1 MQFESIKVF
10 CDVARQRSFSTA
22 AAANGISQS
31 AVSQIVN
38 QLEKRLG
45 VLLVDRSRRPLT
57 LTRQGQAYYDGC
69 RKLVDEYQAVEAS
82 VRHLGERATGT
93 VRVAAI
99 YSVGLRDMSQYV
111 QKFVGDHP
119 GARIEIDY
127 LHPDRVEEKVLDGTS
142 DFGLVSFPQQT
153 RKLVSLPWREEE
165 MVLACAPSHPLV
177 AKRRIRVAAVAGQK
191 YVGFDKDLL
200 IRKKVDRFLKSHAA
214 SVDVVLEFDNIENI
228 KDAIE
233 INAGVAL
240 LPLPALKRE
249 IEAGT
254 LAAVPLSDDRL
265 VRPLGIIHRR
275 NPRPGATAL
284 AFIELLR
291 QPDEPGPENG
301 SAAGMF
307 AGGNKAAAALT
318 VPPSSRGGAK

>member
-1 MQFESIKVF
+1 MAGMQFESLKVF
-10 CDVARQRSFSTA
+10 CDVARQRSFSSA

-31 AVSQIVN
+31 AVSQIVI

-45 VLLVDRSRRPLT
+45 VLLVDRSHRPLR

-69 RKLVDEYQAVEAS
+69 RKLVDQYEAVEAS
-82 VRHLGERATGT
+82 IRNLGERITGV

-111 QKFVGDHP
+111 QRFTAQHP
-119 GARIEIDY
+119 GAVIEIEY
-127 LHPDRVEEKVLDGTS
+127 LHPDRVVGKVLEGAA
-142 DFGLVSFPQQT
+142 DFGLVSFPQKT
-153 RKLVSLPWREEE
+153 PRLTALPWREEE
-165 MVLACAPSHPLV
+165 MVVACAPGHPFV
-177 AKRRIRVAAVAGQK
+177 ARRKIRVAALAGQK
-191 YVGFDKDLL
+191 YVGFDRGLV
-200 IRKKVDRFLKSHAA
+200 IRKKVDRFLRDHATA
-214 SVDVVLEFDNIENI
+214 VDVALEFDNIENI

-254 LAAVPLSDDRL
+254 LAAVSIGDARL

-275 NPRPGATAL
+275 SPRPGTTAQL
-284 AFIELLR
+284 FMELLR
-291 QPDEPGPENG
+291 QPDEPASEDGPV
-301 SAAGMF
+301 AGIF
-307 AGGNKAAAALT
+307 ASGNKGG
-318 VPPSSRGGAK
+318 SR

>member
-1 MQFESIKVF
+1 MQFESLKVF
-10 CDVARQRSFSTA
+10 CDVARQKSFSSA

-31 AVSQIVN
+31 AVSQIVL

-45 VLLVDRSRRPLT
+45 VLLVDRSRRPLK

-69 RKLVDEYQAVEAS
+69 RRLVEEYQAVEAA
-82 VRHLGERATGT
+82 VRNISERITGA

-99 YSVGLRDMSQYV
+99 YSVGLRDLSQYV
-111 QKFVGDHP
+111 QRFVAQHQE
-119 GARIEIDY
+119 AEIEIEY
-127 LHPDRVEEKVLDGTS
+127 LHPDRVVAGVLEGTA
-142 DFGLVSFPQQT
+142 DFGLVSFPQPT
-153 RKLVSLPWREEE
+153 RNLTALPWREEE

-177 AKRRIRVAAVAGQK
+177 ARRRVRVAALSGQK
-191 YVGFDKDLL
+191 YVGFDRDLV
-200 IRKKVDRFLKSHAA
+200 IRKKVDRFLRDHGV
-214 SVDVVLEFDNIENI
+214 SVDVALEFDNIENI

-254 LAAVPLSDDRL
+254 LAGAPLSDARF

-275 NPRPGATAL
+275 DPKPSATAQ

-291 QPDEPGPENG
+291 QPDDPDSEERPASGLFASG
-301 SAAGMF
+301 SRAVTIA
-307 AGGNKAAAALT
+307 
-318 VPPSSRGGAK
+318 SRGASK

>member
-10 CDVARQRSFSTA
+10 CDVARQRSFSSA

-45 VLLVDRSRRPLT
+45 VLLVDRSRRPLQ

-69 RKLVDEYQAVEAS
+69 RKLVDEYQAVEDS
-82 VRHLGERATGT
+82 VRNLGERITGT
-93 VRVAAI
+93 VHVAAI

-111 QKFVGDHP
+111 QRFATQHP
-119 GARIEIDY
+119 EARVEIEY
-127 LHPDRVEEKVLDGTS
+127 LHPDRVVGKALDGTA
-142 DFGLVSFPQQT
+142 DFGLVSFPQRT
-153 RKLVSLPWREEE
+153 RKLTALAWREEE
-165 MVLACAPSHPLV
+165 MVLACPPAHPFV
-177 AKRRIRVAAVAGQK
+177 ARRKVRVGALAGQK
-191 YVGFDKDLL
+191 YVGFDRDLL
-200 IRKKVDRFLKSHAA
+200 IRKKVDRFLRSHGAQ
-214 SVDVVLEFDNIENI
+214 VDVVLEFDNIENI

-233 INAGVAL
+233 IGAGVAL

-254 LAAVPLSDDRL
+254 LAAVPLGDGRL
-265 VRPLGIIHRR
+265 SRPLGIIHRR
-275 NPRPGATAL
+275 APELGASAR

-291 QPDEPGPENG
+291 QPDDPDSGEGPV
-301 SAAGMF
+301 AGIF
-307 AGGNKAAAALT
+307 AGGTHAGAPDSK
-318 VPPSSRGGAK
+318 GGK

>member
-1 MQFESIKVF
+1 MQFESLKVF
-10 CDVARQRSFSTA
+10 CDVARQRSFSSA

-45 VLLVDRSRRPLT
+45 VLLVDRSRRPLQ

-82 VRHLGERATGT
+82 VRNVGERITGT

-111 QKFVGDHP
+111 QRYSAQHP
-119 GARIEIDY
+119 EARVEIEY
-127 LHPDRVEEKVLDGTS
+127 LHPDRVVEKSLEGTA
-142 DFGLVSFPQQT
+142 DFGLVSFPRRT
-153 RKLVSLPWREEE
+153 RKLTALAWREEE
-165 MVLACAPSHPLV
+165 MVLACAPSHPFV
-177 AKRRIRVAAVAGQK
+177 ARRRVKAAALAGQK
-191 YVGFDKDLL
+191 YVGFDRDLV
-200 IRKKVDRFLKSHAA
+200 IRKQVDRFLRAHGAA
-214 SVDVVLEFDNIENI
+214 VDVVLEFDNIENI

-240 LPLPALKRE
+240 LPLPALRRE
-249 IEAGT
+249 IETGT
-254 LAAVPLSDDRL
+254 LAAVPLSDARF
-265 VRPLGIIHRR
+265 VRPLAIIHRR
-275 NPRPGATAL
+275 SPGPGASAR

-291 QPDEPGPENG
+291 QPDDPASEEGPV
-301 SAAGMF
+301 AGAF
-307 AGGNKAAAALT
+307 AGGTPVSK
-318 VPPSSRGGAK
+318 GGR

>member
-1 MQFESIKVF
+1 MQFESLKVF
-10 CDVARQRSFSTA
+10 CDVARQRSFSSA
-22 AAANGISQS
+22 ATANGISQS
-31 AVSQIVN
+31 AVSQIVL

-45 VLLVDRSRRPLT
+45 VLLVDRSRRPLK

-69 RKLVDEYQAVEAS
+69 KKLVEEYQAVEAAVKNIS
-82 VRHLGERATGT
+82 DRIVGL

-111 QKFVGDHP
+111 QRFVAHHRE
-119 GARIEIDY
+119 AEIEIEY
-127 LHPDRVEEKVLDGTS
+127 LHPDRVVANVVEGRA
-142 DFGLVSFPQQT
+142 DFGLVSFPQPNRNLT
-153 RKLVSLPWREEE
+153 AIPWREEE

-177 AKRRIRVAAVAGQK
+177 ARRRVRASALGGQK
-191 YVGFDKDLL
+191 YVGFDRDLV
-200 IRKKVDRFLKSHAA
+200 IRKKVDRFLRDHDV
-214 SVDVVLEFDNIENI
+214 SVDVTLEFDNIENI

-254 LAAVPLSDDRL
+254 LAAVPLSDAHL

-275 NPRPGATAL
+275 DPEPSATAR
-284 AFIELLR
+284 AFIELLQ
-291 QPDEPGPENG
+291 QPDDPDAEDRPVSGLFASGSRAIALAPKGNG
-301 SAAGMF
+301 
-307 AGGNKAAAALT
+307 K
-318 VPPSSRGGAK
+318 

>member
-10 CDVARQRSFSTA
+10 CDVARQRSFSSA

-45 VLLVDRSRRPLT
+45 VLLVDRSRRPLQ

-82 VRHLGERATGT
+82 VKNLGERITGT

-99 YSVGLRDMSQYV
+99 YSVGLRDMSQVV
-111 QKFVGDHP
+111 QRFAAQHP
-119 GARIEIDY
+119 EARVEIEY
-127 LHPDRVEEKVLDGTS
+127 LHPDRVVEKALDGTA
-142 DFGLVSFPQQT
+142 DFGLVSFPQRT
-153 RKLVSLPWREEE
+153 RRLTALAWREEE
-165 MVLACAPSHPLV
+165 MVLACPPSHPFV
-177 AKRRIRVAAVAGQK
+177 ARRKVRVAALSGEK
-191 YVGFDKDLL
+191 YVGFDRDLV
-200 IRKKVDRFLKSHAA
+200 IRKKVDRFLRSHGAQ
-214 SVDVVLEFDNIENI
+214 VDVVLEFDNIENI

-233 INAGVAL
+233 IGAGVAL

-254 LAAVPLSDDRL
+254 LAAVPLSDARL
-265 VRPLGIIHRR
+265 ARPLAIIHRR
-275 NPRPGATAL
+275 APRPAATAQS
-284 AFIELLR
+284 FIELLR
-291 QPDEPGPENG
+291 QPDDPALEGRPV
-301 SAAGMF
+301 AGTF
-307 AGGNKAAAALT
+307 AGGT
-318 VPPSSRGGAK
+318 PVSRGVR